1 MSQPTS
7 VFSVPGSSGTRTL
20 DFFPNGAVK
29 SIADGPS
36 NASFG
41 YDAFGALQ
49 QLTVHTLNADR
60 RADQY
65 FGRYIKQRIEG
76 SQSVIN
82 RRIPVPGA
90 VATVHGPMTGNWTFA
105 FGEPRGTRFVTDQ
118 TGAFVQEVSYQPFGE
133 AGGKTGATPG
143 TTNYENEQWNGG
155 DLLAAFGVV
164 NLGARVYDPVIG
176 RFLSRDPILQ
186 ASNPYVFAGN
196 DPVNSS
202 DPTGMLDNCGGSG
215 GPFDPGPVTTC
226 DETGGVIFTG
236 STQVPNNYGIGGLNE
251 PPIELP
257 GEIIDVTGTCGFAC
271 WPKNIFATMGR
282 WGDPRFGNP
291 QGVPAA
297 APVGPAIVPPAKKDP
312 NHACVGNSICPAHWE
327 GKTPPPGLGR
337 YFGFGG
343 EWFYHCDAH
352 VFVETNCTSSGWDF
366 DQSILHGEC
375 AYASEW
381 NVRGESGGLDN
392 RG

>member
-1 MSQPTS
+1 
-7 VFSVPGSSGTRTL
+7 
-20 DFFPNGAVK
+20 
-29 SIADGPS
+29 
-36 NASFG
+36 
-41 YDAFGALQ
+41 
-49 QLTVHTLNADR
+49 
-60 RADQY
+60 
-65 FGRYIKQRIEG
+65 
-76 SQSVIN
+76 
-82 RRIPVPGA
+82 
-90 VATVHGPMTGNWTFA
+90 
-105 FGEPRGTRFVTDQ
+105 
-118 TGAFVQEVSYQPFGE
+118 
-133 AGGKTGATPG
+133 
-143 TTNYENEQWNGG
+143 
-155 DLLAAFGVV
+155 
-164 NLGARVYDPVIG
+164 
-176 RFLSRDPILQ
+176 
-186 ASNPYVFAGN
+186 
-196 DPVNSS
+196 
-202 DPTGMLDNCGGSG
+202 MLDNCGGSG

-251 PPIELP
+251 PPIGLP

-375 AYASEW
+375 AYDRNGTCGGKVGDLITEDNPLCGHCVGNADRFDQRRGFLKRSVVVMRVVRRSAALNIVRLVCGIACTRTNRRRTASLISPL
-381 NVRGESGGLDN
+381 VHLLR
-392 RG
+392 RV

>member
-1 MSQPTS
+1 M
-7 VFSVPGSSGTRTL
+7 R
-20 DFFPNGAVK
+20 
-29 SIADGPS
+29 
-36 NASFG
+36 ASR

-65 FGRYIKQRIEG
+65 FGRYIKQRSEG

-105 FGEPRGTRFVTDQ
+105 FGEARGTRFVTDQ

-133 AGGKTGATPG
+133 AVGKVGATPG

-186 ASNPYVFAGN
+186 ASNPYAFAGN

-202 DPTGMLDNCGGSG
+202 DPTGMLQCTFCHGDAGDAPGGGGDNN
-215 GPFDPGPVTTC
+215 
-226 DETGGVIFTG
+226 GGVIQNIGAPGAANPFGDKGFTRNGGTSASGAGAGDPWGRSG
-236 STQVPNNYGIGGLNE
+236 SSGRSGSLGGTDLFPFRATAATAIWGLIPLFPDDQALWLLYGHLTNYE
-251 PPIELP
+251 QIEVSGKAP
-257 GEIIDVTGTCGFAC
+257 EHGEIRWLYMVDEGWTWQHPDLAC
-271 WPKNIFATMGR
+271 R
-282 WGDPRFGNP
+282 
-291 QGVPAA
+291 
-297 APVGPAIVPPAKKDP
+297 
-312 NHACVGNSICPAHWE
+312 GNSICPEHWE
-327 GKTPPPGLGR
+327 GTTPPPGTGP
-337 YFGFGG
+337 YFSHNGEVGFHCGG
-343 EWFYHCDAH
+343 K
-352 VFVETNCTSSGWDF
+352 VFVENRCQPSGF
-366 DQSILHGEC
+366 NFFGSILHGEC
-375 AYASEW
+375 VYDSDGTC
-381 NVRGESGGLDN
+381 RESGGLDKT
-392 RG
+392 G

>member
-1 MSQPTS
+1 M
-7 VFSVPGSSGTRTL
+7 
-20 DFFPNGAVK
+20 
-29 SIADGPS
+29 
-36 NASFG
+36 
-41 YDAFGALQ
+41 
-49 QLTVHTLNADR
+49 
-60 RADQY
+60 
-65 FGRYIKQRIEG
+65 
-76 SQSVIN
+76 
-82 RRIPVPGA
+82 
-90 VATVHGPMTGNWTFA
+90 
-105 FGEPRGTRFVTDQ
+105 
-118 TGAFVQEVSYQPFGE
+118 QEVSYQPFGE
-133 AGGKTGATPG
+133 AARKTGATPG

-186 ASNPYVFAGN
+186 AKNPYAFAGN

-202 DPTGMLDNCGGSG
+202 DRSGMLDNCGGSG

-297 APVGPAIVPPAKKDP
+297 APVGPAIVPPAKKTQITLVSAIRSVP
-312 NHACVGNSICPAHWE
+312 PI
-327 GKTPPPGLGR
+327 GKERLLPR
-337 YFGFGG
+337 V
-343 EWFYHCDAH
+343 WA
-352 VFVETNCTSSGWDF
+352 VTS
-366 DQSILHGEC
+366 
-375 AYASEW
+375 AS
-381 NVRGESGGLDN
+381 VESGFIIATRTFSWKPTAHRPGGILIN
-392 RG
+392 QFFTASALMTGMERAG